1 MTPVSGPE
9 RRRSATVATGPL
21 AVRDDLVLVR
31 LSGGAVAYDPVADA
45 LHQLDAV
52 AEAVVSRLDGRPV
65 DAVVRELGE
74 LTGKDPADIA
84 DRVLALVDQLCA
96 LGLLAPAGAPARSHR
111 PSVPADDPRPPA
123 APGHR
128 VAQRYGAHGW
138 RFAVTA
144 TDPALDA
151 TARRLLAPL
160 ELGPGLAE
168 HLYRLERGAGE
179 RLWLWRDGLA
189 VDSRGG
195 AGALLDLL
203 AWDVNQQAVR
213 FAGPDRLLLHAAAVA
228 TGETGVLL
236 SGASGSGKSTLAGL
250 LVRSGF
256 DYLTDEL
263 VAVGRR
269 TGLLYGYPRALS
281 LRSESAELFPELA
294 GPAGAPASDRHVSP
308 DEVRAGGVRRS
319 PVVAGLLFL
328 LERTSGPSRVD
339 PIDAP
344 TALVTVLGQTFGW
357 KESAEDT
364 LHRLGRLVDGCECR
378 RVAVGDDRLAA
389 PLVRQVVLAVGGAG
403 GSPATVSASGTSAA
417 WSGSGTWT
425 DCPGR
430 GRSVPGCHWQK
441 PDRRS

>member
-1 MTPVSGPE
+1 MVPLSEPE
-9 RRRSATVATGPL
+9 TGRSALAATRPT
-21 AVRDDLVLVR
+21 AVRDDVVVVR
-31 LSGGAVAYDPVADA
+31 LAGGAVVYDPVADA

-96 LGLLAPAGAPARSHR
+96 LDLLAPPGTPVRSRPPSAPA
-111 PSVPADDPRPPA
+111 DPRPPA
-123 APGHR
+123 SPGHR
-128 VAQRYGAHGW
+128 VPQRYGAHGW

-144 TDPALDA
+144 TDPGVEA
-151 TARRLLAPL
+151 TARRMLTAL

-168 HLYRLERGAGE
+168 HLYRLERGPGE

-189 VDSRGG
+189 VGSRGG

-228 TGETGVLL
+228 AGETGVLL
-236 SGASGSGKSTLAGL
+236 SGPSGSGKSTLAGL
-250 LVRSGF
+250 LVKSGF

-281 LRSESAELFPELA
+281 IRSGSAELFPELA
-294 GPAGAPASDRHVSP
+294 GPGDTVDRHICP

-319 PVVAGLLFL
+319 PVPAGLLFL

-339 PIDAP
+339 PVDAP
-344 TALVTVLGQTFGW
+344 AALVTVLGQTFGW
-357 KESAEDT
+357 KETAEDT

-389 PLVRQVVLAVGGAG
+389 PLVRQVVLAVSRTAWGRAAAEDATGAEDAA
-403 GSPATVSASGTSAA
+403 SWSASADSL
-417 WSGSGTWT
+417 
-425 DCPGR
+425 DR
-430 GRSVPGCHWQK
+430 GRSVPGCRS
-441 PDRRS
+441 PISDRRS

>member
-1 MTPVSGPE
+1 V
-9 RRRSATVATGPL
+9 V
-21 AVRDDLVLVR
+21 VR
-31 LSGGAVAYDPVADA
+31 LAGGAVVYDPAADA

-74 LTGKDPADIA
+74 LTGKDPTDIA

-96 LGLLAPAGAPARSHR
+96 LRLLAPHGAAVRRQPPSGPA
-111 PSVPADDPRPPA
+111 DPRPPA
-123 APGHR
+123 AACHQ
-128 VAQRYGAHGW
+128 VTQRYGAHGW

-144 TDPALDA
+144 TDPGLET

-160 ELGPGLAE
+160 ELGPGAAE
-168 HLYRLERGAGE
+168 HLYRLERGTGE

-189 VDSRGG
+189 VGSRGG

-228 TGETGVLL
+228 AGDTGVLL
-236 SGASGSGKSTLAGL
+236 CGPSGSGKSTLAGL

-281 LRSESAELFPELA
+281 LRSESARLFPELA
-294 GPAGAPASDRHVSP
+294 GPANGPAADRHVSP

-339 PIDAP
+339 PVDGP

-357 KESAEDT
+357 KETAGDM
-364 LHRLGRLVDGCECR
+364 LQRLGRLVDGCECR
-378 RVAVGDDRLAA
+378 RVTVGDDRLAA
-389 PLVRQVVLAVGGAG
+389 PLVRQVILAVTGAG
-403 GSPATVSASGTSAA
+403 RDPAAAATDAASESWSASGSWSAPGSWSASGTCPDPAPSA
-417 WSGSGTWT
+417 
-425 DCPGR
+425 
-430 GRSVPGCHWQK
+430 PGCHS
-441 PDRRS
+441 PRPGRRW

>member
-1 MTPVSGPE
+1 MRLSGPE
-9 RRRSATVATGPL
+9 PGRSATAAGGPRSW
-21 AVRDDLVLVR
+21 AVRDDLVVVR
-31 LSGGAVAYDPVADA
+31 LGGGAVVYDPVADA

-96 LGLLAPAGAPARSHR
+96 LGLLARPGAPARSHAA
-111 PSVPADDPRPPA
+111 SVPADDPRSPA
-123 APGHR
+123 TPGHR

-144 TDPALDA
+144 TDPALEA

-228 TGETGVLL
+228 AGEIGVLL
-236 SGASGSGKSTLAGL
+236 SGPSGSGKSTLAGL

-294 GPAGAPASDRHVSP
+294 GPADSDRHVSP

-319 PVVAGLLFL
+319 PVAAGLLFL

-339 PIDAP
+339 PVDAP

-357 KESAEDT
+357 KETPEET
-364 LHRLGRLVDGCECR
+364 LHRLGRLVEGCECR

-389 PLVRQVVLAVGGAG
+389 PLVRQVVLAVSCTAWDPAAGAAG
-403 GSPATVSASGTSAA
+403 AASWAGPASSTASA
-417 WSGSGTWT
+417 
-425 DCPGR
+425 GR
-430 GRSVPGCHWQK
+430 GRSVPGCHS
-441 PDRRS
+441 PSEDRRS

>member
-1 MTPVSGPE
+1 MPLSEPE
-9 RRRSATVATGPL
+9 SARSTTTAGRPS
-21 AVRDDLVLVR
+21 AVRDDLVVVR
-31 LSGGAVAYDPVADA
+31 LGGGAVVYDPVADA

-65 DAVVRELGE
+65 DAVVRELGK

-84 DRVLALVDQLCA
+84 DRVLALVDQLCT
-96 LGLLAPAGAPARSHR
+96 LGLLRSSGAPVRSTPPAAPAQ
-111 PSVPADDPRPPA
+111 PRPPA
-123 APGHR
+123 TPGDR
-128 VAQRYGAHGW
+128 AAQRYGAHGW

-144 TDPALDA
+144 TDPGLEA
-151 TARRLLAPL
+151 TARRMLTPL

-168 HLYRLERGAGE
+168 HRYRLERGPGE

-189 VDSRGG
+189 VGSRGG

-236 SGASGSGKSTLAGL
+236 SGPSGSGKSTLAGL

-281 LRSESAELFPELA
+281 IRSESAEMFPELA
-294 GPAGAPASDRHVSP
+294 GPVYPSDRHVAP

-319 PVVAGLLFL
+319 PVTAGLLFL

-339 PIDAP
+339 PVDAP

-357 KESAEDT
+357 KETVEDT

-389 PLVRQVVLAVGGAG
+389 PLVRRVVAAVTGAAWDP
-403 GSPATVSASGTSAA
+403 SSASEAWSASGPSSA
-417 WSGSGTWT
+417 SGYWMASAHA
-425 DCPGR
+425 
-430 GRSVPGCHWQK
+430 RSAPGCHS
-441 PDRRS
+441 PMRDRRS